1 MKYVDSEYLSM
12 ARKSELLYHERAMDQ
27 LQRQVAHLTKA
38 VAWEMDQHQ
47 TRLKELQRVEDTL
60 AEEGQ
65 ISLSPALQPTLKPI
79 PSATRQW
86 TIFRKHTHRD
96 FQMPVAELVG

>member
-47 TRLKELQRVEDTL
+47 TRLKELQRVENTL
-60 AEEGQ
+60 AEESQ
-65 ISLSPALQPTLKPI
+65 ITLSPALQPTLKPI
-79 PSATRQW
+79 PSSTRQW